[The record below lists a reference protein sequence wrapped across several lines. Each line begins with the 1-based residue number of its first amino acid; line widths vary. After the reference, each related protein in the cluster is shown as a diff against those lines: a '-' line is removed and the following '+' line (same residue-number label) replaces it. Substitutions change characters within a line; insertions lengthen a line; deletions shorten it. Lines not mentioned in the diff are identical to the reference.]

1 MGTHTNILR
10 RRLIQTSVAAG
21 VAAATRGVFAA
32 AAATPLAPIM
42 KTVPSTGEKLPAVGV
57 GTNAFGVSNPEEL
70 AELKRVL
77 TAMPGLGGSVIDSAR
92 AYGTSEEVIGKL
104 LTEIGNRDK
113 FFLATKT
120 PMQGDTSNGKAV
132 LDESFRR
139 LQASRIDLMQIH
151 NMGGLATL
159 LPVIHEYKSAGKVRY
174 AGMSTSQ
181 DNQYEQMVAALNTQK
196 LDFIQVDYSIGN
208 RGAADKVLPLAKE
221 KGVGVLINVPFGG
234 RGRTMFPRVANTPV
248 PAWVTQELD
257 ASTWAQFF
265 LKYIISHEAVTVTI
279 PGTTTL
285 AYLEDNQQ
293 GGRGRLPNAA
303 QRKKMEEF
311 WDALP
316 G

>member
-1 MGTHTNILR
+1 MSTDTDIQR
-10 RRLIQTSVAAG
+10 RRLLQAGVAAG
-21 VAAATRGVFAA
+21 VVAATHGSFAA
-32 AAATPLAPIM
+32 VPATQAPIM
-42 KTVPSTGEKLPAVGV
+42 KTIPSTGEKLPAVGV
-57 GTNAFGVSNPEEL
+57 GTNAFGNEDQV
-70 AELKRVL
+70 ELKKVL
-77 TAMPGLGGSVIDSAR
+77 TAMPGLGGTVIDSAQGY
-92 AYGTSEEVIGKL
+92 ANSEVAIGRL
-104 LTEIGNRDK
+104 LADIGNRDK

-120 PMQGDTSNGKAV
+120 PMSVDASAGKPV

-139 LQASRIDLMQIH
+139 LQVSRIDLLQIH
-151 NMGGLATL
+151 NMAGLATL
-159 LPVIHEYKSAGKVRY
+159 LPHFHDYKAEGKIRY
-174 AGMSTSQ
+174 AGLSTSQ
-181 DNQYEQMVAALNTQK
+181 DNQYDQMINAINTQK

-221 KGVGVLINVPFGG
+221 KGLGVLINVPFGG

-257 ASTWAQFF
+257 VTTWAQFF

-279 PGTTTL
+279 PGTTTV
-285 AYLEDNQQ
+285 AFLEDNQK

-303 QRKKMEEF
+303 QRKRMEEF

>member
-1 MGTHTNILR
+1 MSTDTDMQR
-10 RRLIQTSVAAG
+10 RRLIQAGVAAG
-21 VAAATRGVFAA
+21 VAAATHGAFAA
-32 AAATPLAPIM
+32 APAAAAPIM
-42 KTVPSTGEKLPAVGV
+42 KTIPSTGEKIPAVGV
-57 GTNAFGVSNPEEL
+57 GTNAFGVTNPEEL

-77 TAMPGLGGSVIDSAR
+77 TAMPGLGGTVIDTAR
-92 AYGTSEEVIGKL
+92 VYGTSEEVIGRL
-104 LTEIGNRDK
+104 LTEIGNRDR

-120 PMQGDTSNGKAV
+120 PMQGDVSNGKAV

-139 LQASRIDLMQIH
+139 LQVSKIDLMQIH
-151 NMGGLATL
+151 NMNGVAAL
-159 LPVIHEYKSAGKVRY
+159 LPHFHEYKAAGKIRY
-174 AGMSTSQ
+174 VGMSTSQ
-181 DNQYEQMVAALNTQK
+181 DNQYEQMINALNTQK

-221 KGVGVLINVPFGG
+221 KGVGVFVNVPFGG

-257 ASTWAQFF
+257 ATTWAQFF

-279 PGTTTL
+279 PGTTTM
-285 AYLEDNQQ
+285 AYLDDNQK

-303 QRKKMEEF
+303 QRKRMEEF

-316 G
+316 A